1 MGRRRM
7 AKYLAL
13 AGGVALAATAFLR
26 LGPGFGSGQ
35 ESPPFPIL
43 STMPQ
48 AVADTPY
55 VAPGFAPAPLREQAP
70 SGPSVDATYDRAA
83 RAAWAFIDRHSSSET
98 GLVSAQPTWAY
109 PTVWDIASTLA
120 AYHSAHRLGFI
131 DRAQYESRARAVLE
145 TMSRAR
151 MYNDIAYGRNYDYR
165 TGELIGHDEQPSE
178 NGTGFSAIDLGRL
191 LVWLKIIAVDVP
203 ELAEL
208 ASTVANRLDE
218 SRIIADGY
226 LRGETLTDSGR
237 VSEYQEGRIGYE
249 QYAATGFALW
259 GMTPENA
266 LSTRSN
272 AGRATVLG
280 VPITTDTRRLDRLTS
295 EPFILAGMEVGWSD
309 DMGALAWQ
317 TLAAQARRFEET
329 GQITI
334 ASEDAIALA
343 PYYFY
348 YYCVYCSGEEFV
360 INVHSP
366 GTQLDEPR
374 WISTKAAFA
383 WHALLPS
390 AYTWS
395 AVEAVQP
402 ALDAQNGWSSG
413 VFEGTGESTQTF
425 ALNNSAVILEA
436 AAYRRL
442 GRPFLQAAGTRSG
455 GE

>member
-1 MGRRRM
+1 MGRQRM
-7 AKYLAL
+7 ARYVAI
-13 AGGVALAATAFLR
+13 AGGAVLATAALFKF
-26 LGPGFGSGQ
+26 GFGG
-35 ESPPFPIL
+35 ESSEPLYPML
-43 STMPQ
+43 STMP
-48 AVADTPY
+48 ATVADTPY
-55 VAPGFAPAPLREQAP
+55 VAPSFAPAPLREGSP
-70 SGPSVDATYDRAA
+70 TGPSVDQTYERAA
-83 RAAWAFIDRHSSSET
+83 REAWAFIERHSSRET

-120 AYHSAHRLGFI
+120 AYHSANRLGFI
-131 DRAQYESRARAVLE
+131 DRADYVARSRAVLQ

-165 TGELIGHDEQPSE
+165 NGELIGHDQAPSE
-178 NGTGFSAIDLGRL
+178 NGTGYSAIDLGRFL
-191 LVWLKIIAVDVP
+191 IWLKIIAVDAP

-218 SRIIADGY
+218 SRIIQDGY

-249 QYAATGFALW
+249 QYSATGFALW
-259 GMTPENA
+259 DMSPENA
-266 LSTRSN
+266 LSTELN
-272 AGRATVLG
+272 AGSATVMG
-280 VPITTDTRRLDRLTS
+280 IPITSDTRRLDRLTS

-309 DMGALAWQ
+309 GMREMAWQ

-329 GQITI
+329 GQVTI

-348 YYCVYCSGEEFV
+348 YYCVYCSGEEFA

-374 WISTKAAFA
+374 WVSTKAAFA

-390 AYTWS
+390 AYTWQG
-395 AVEAVQP
+395 VQAVQP
-402 ALDAQNGWSSG
+402 ALDPANGWASG
-413 VFEGTGESTQTF
+413 VFEGTGESTATF

-442 GRPFLQAAGTRSG
+442 GRPFLQAAGEQRDDD
-455 GE
+455 

>member
-1 MGRRRM
+1 M
-7 AKYLAL
+7 AGYI
-13 AGGVALAATAFLR
+13 AGAGAVAVAVTAFFTL
-26 LGPGFGSGQ
+26 GSGS
-35 ESPPFPIL
+35 ERGEDASSYTVL

-48 AVADTPY
+48 TVSDTPY
-55 VAPGFAPAPLREQAP
+55 VAPSYAPEPLRAAVP
-70 SGPSVDATYDRAA
+70 AGASVDATYERAA
-83 RAAWAFIDRHSSSET
+83 RAAWAFIDRHSSTET
-98 GLVSAQPTWAY
+98 GLVSAQPTWAF
-109 PTVWDIASTLA
+109 PTVWDIGSTLG
-120 AYHSAHRLGFI
+120 AYHSAHTLGYI
-131 DRAQYESRARAVLE
+131 DRAEYVSRTRALLE
-145 TMSRAR
+145 TMSSAR
-151 MYNDIAYGRNYDYR
+151 MYNGIAYGRNYDFR
-165 TGELIGHDEQPSE
+165 TGELIGHDQQPSE

-226 LRGETLTDSGR
+226 MRGETLTDSGR

-249 QYAATGFALW
+249 QYAATGFSLW
-259 GMTPENA
+259 GMTPANA
-266 LSTRSN
+266 LSTRTN
-272 AGRATVLG
+272 AGRAEVLG

-309 DMGALAWQ
+309 DMRDMAWQ

-334 ASEDAIALA
+334 ASEDAIAQA

-383 WHALLPS
+383 WHALVPS

-402 ALDAQNGWSSG
+402 ALDAQNGWASG
-413 VFEGTGESTQTF
+413 VFEGSGESTATF

-442 GRPFLQAAGTRSG
+442 GRPFLQAAGTRADD
-455 GE
+455 